1 MYQRCESVRA
11 HGEEIL
17 RARVVMRK
25 KNGEIPAE
33 IENFYDELAEKYF
46 EAMKNTLAGRAE
58 EEFEAWRGNG
68 GAKKFGKFAGVNS
81 YVEFEFM
88 FSADNDKGDKN
99 GGKGAE
105 YMCVLTDVKISRRGK
120 NIFFE
125 RRSDIWELDFG
136 FLVPKKRAL
145 SVFVPKSEFK
155 TAKRK
160 FMGRIDGVFFDGN
173 EAGVFANSSPNAPI
187 VQKTVIR
194 ERIVN

>member
-25 KNGEIPAE
+25 KKGEIPAE

-46 EAMKNTLAGRAE
+46 EAMKNTLSERAE
-58 EEFEAWRGNG
+58 AEFEAWRGNG
-68 GAKKFGKFAGVNS
+68 GAKKFGKFARVNS
-81 YVEFEFM
+81 CVEFEFM

-99 GGKGAE
+99 GGKGAK

-125 RRSDIWELDFG
+125 RRSDVWELDFG

-145 SVFVPKSEFK
+145 SVFVPKSELK
-155 TAKRK
+155 TEERK

-173 EAGVFANSSPNAPI
+173 EVGVFANSSPNAPI

>member
-25 KNGEIPAE
+25 KNGEIPVE
-33 IENFYDELAEKYF
+33 TENFYDELAEKYF
-46 EAMKNTLAGRAE
+46 EAMKNTLSERAAA
-58 EEFEAWRGNG
+58 EFEAWRGNG
-68 GAKKFGKFAGVNS
+68 GAKKFGKFARVNAC
-81 YVEFEFM
+81 VEFEFM
-88 FSADNDKGDKN
+88 FSADNDN

-105 YMCVLTDVKISRRGK
+105 YMCVLTDVKISRHGK

-125 RRSDIWELDFG
+125 RRSDIWELDSS

-145 SVFVPKSEFK
+145 SVFVPKSELK

-160 FMGRIDGVFFDGN
+160 FMGRIDGIFFDGN